1 MSFFDDK
8 KTPDEITQSPTN
20 TSTRSPRLDDLEK
33 LEKLEILPHI
43 LQEGILFAGSGSAL
57 LLQAAYPGIKIRI
70 RDSQNGSDG
79 SNVLAKELSD
89 ALQATLSYIA
99 CLVLGT
105 DKERKTLLDL
115 LQRGQPPLR
124 AIETYTAHPPTQL
137 WVSATLYATATD
149 FYQRIYGR
157 VNYRT
162 AEKAYAEFTLLMHAL
177 GMPTGT
183 WPESR
188 QAFWKYWDDQIE
200 QLTVT
205 ADAHRFAKDLFERN
219 DLPRWV
225 VLLKPLMR
233 VATIE
238 MLPPRIREA
247 YGLKSTVST
256 RGLYRT
262 AMGFS
267 VAIYPALP
275 RSTRSY
281 ALQYYLEDLRKHLN
295 VV

>member
-1 MSFFDDK
+1 MSYDEKNAGDQITH
-8 KTPDEITQSPTN
+8 TPSN
-20 TSTRSPRLDDLEK
+20 TSNYSVKNPYLDDFEK

-57 LLQAAYPGIKIRI
+57 LLQAAYPGIKNRI
-70 RDSQNGSDG
+70 SHSEAGDG
-79 SNVLAKELSD
+79 GALAKELSD

-105 DKERKTLLDL
+105 EKEKKTLLSL
-115 LQRGQPPLR
+115 LQRGQPPYR
-124 AIETYTAHPPTQL
+124 ASQTYTSTPAIQL

-149 FYQRIYGR
+149 FYQRVYGR

-177 GMPTGT
+177 GTPTGM
-183 WPESR
+183 WPENR

-205 ADAHRFAKDLFERN
+205 ADAHRFAQELFERK

-225 VLLKPLMR
+225 NMLKPLMR

-247 YGLKSTVST
+247 YGLKSTMST

-275 RSTRSY
+275 QSTRSY
-281 ALQYYLEDLRKHLN
+281 ALQYYLTDLRKRLN

>member
-57 LLQAAYPGIKIRI
+57 LLQAAYPGIKNRI
-70 RDSQNGSDG
+70 SDSQNGSDG

-115 LQRGQPPLR
+115 LQRGQSPLR

-200 QLTVT
+200 QLAVT

-225 VLLKPLMR
+225 VMLKPLMR

-295 VV
+295 DV

>member
-1 MSFFDDK
+1 MSFYDEK
-8 KTPDEITQSPTN
+8 KSPDEITQSPTN
-20 TSTRSPRLDDLEK
+20 TSTKSPSPDDFEK
-33 LEKLEILPHI
+33 LEKLEILPQI

-57 LLQAAYPGIKIRI
+57 LLQAAYPGIKNRI
-70 RDSQNGSDG
+70 SDSQNNGGDSG
-79 SNVLAKELSD
+79 ALAKELSD

-105 DKERKTLLDL
+105 EKEKKTLLDL
-115 LQRGQPPLR
+115 LQRGQPPFR
-124 AIETYTAHPPTQL
+124 ASETYTSHPPTQL

-162 AEKAYAEFTLLMHAL
+162 AEKAYAEFTLIMHAL
-177 GMPTGT
+177 GMPMGT
-183 WPESR
+183 WPETR
-188 QAFWKYWDDQIE
+188 QAFWKYWDDQVE

-205 ADAHRFAKDLFERN
+205 ADAHRFAKDLFDRS

-225 VLLKPLMR
+225 TMLKPLMR

-238 MLPPRIREA
+238 MLPPRLREA

-275 RSTRSY
+275 KGTRSY